1 MCWIGNEC
9 QDFEGFVNWTTEVA
23 ELSTGDP
30 AAVETEVTT
39 GESIIIDGDFY
50 NEENLVK
57 NDEPV
62 MVVFSSE
69 DNTTEAMLTTE
80 KDIISTVRP
89 LPMETGPTETVTE
102 LGNIQSTT
110 LDKDIELSE
119 ALPTAKQRSGD
130 LEAWHKLRQQNILM
144 QLFIVAR
151 LPVKVESLIHFV
163 TLWCDK
169 MKNK

>member
-1 MCWIGNEC
+1 
-9 QDFEGFVNWTTEVA
+9 
-23 ELSTGDP
+23 
-30 AAVETEVTT
+30 
-39 GESIIIDGDFY
+39 
-50 NEENLVK
+50 
-57 NDEPV
+57 
-62 MVVFSSE
+62 
-69 DNTTEAMLTTE
+69 
-80 KDIISTVRP
+80 
-89 LPMETGPTETVTE
+89 METGPTETVTE